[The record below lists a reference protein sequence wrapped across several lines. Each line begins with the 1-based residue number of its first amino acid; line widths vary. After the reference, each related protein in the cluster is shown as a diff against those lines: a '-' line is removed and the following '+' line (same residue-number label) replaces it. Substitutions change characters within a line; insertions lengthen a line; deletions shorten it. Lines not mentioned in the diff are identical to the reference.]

1 MKQLL
6 DALVCASLGVIVGTL
21 VRKLVRNRRRYGLT
35 NNPWVLLKRWAF
47 RTVNR
52 LHYWF
57 GESDICEVCHD
68 VKVETTCESCER
80 RMCYEC
86 TSNYYN
92 DVDIC
97 SVCRAQITPEEEE
110 ADRKETAQAT
120 AEDNA

>member
-1 MKQLL
+1 M
-6 DALVCASLGVIVGTL
+6 
-21 VRKLVRNRRRYGLT
+21 
-35 NNPWVLLKRWAF
+35 
-47 RTVNR
+47 
-52 LHYWF
+52 
-57 GESDICEVCHD
+57 CHD

-120 AEDNA
+120 AEDNGLTTCAKAQSMN